1 MSGFG
6 TAPFGLTFF
15 GYGSPDSVAAPPV
28 NNPAAL
34 YINPDTNDFVLDDD
48 GSYLD
53 MPGTR
58 QRVYLALKS
67 NLGALAG
74 YETFGSDLFKL
85 GKIDS
90 SFQVRAKSSVR
101 KALDHLVQDN
111 SISLTS
117 VDVTAV
123 GGRVSIIVSYFD
135 LINQASDNATMIL

>member
-6 TAPFGLTFF
+6 TAPFGFAFF

-67 NLGALAG
+67 NLGTLAG

-123 GGRVSIIVSYFD
+123 GGRVSITVSYFD